1 METRTDTVNL
11 FVIIVTYKG
20 QRWYE
25 RCFGSLQKSDMPIK
39 VVVVDN
45 ASNDGSVDYIRTHYP
60 EFHLIESKEN
70 LGFGRANNIGIRY
83 ALAQGCDYV
92 FLLNQDAWVKP
103 DTFSELIRIHQLHPK
118 YGLLSPMH
126 LTADE
131 SHIENGV
138 LHYVDDHQ
146 ITDSKFLE
154 DLYFNRLSDVYATT
168 YINAAAWLLPRKTIE
183 KIGGFDPIYRHYE
196 EDDDYLNRLVYH
208 KIPIGICPYITVVHD
223 SVRPATGISM
233 QKHQLRH
240 NQELLVSCTNL
251 NQCISLSRIIGY
263 FCRKGIGKLLR
274 GKRKDALM
282 FWHDAIFLYRMRWRI
297 YLSRNNNKQEGT
309 TWL

>member
-1 METRTDTVNL
+1 METHTANL

-25 RCFGSLQKSDMPIK
+25 RCFDSMLRSDMPIK

-45 ASNDGSVDYIRTHYP
+45 ASNDGTVEYIRTRYP

-92 FLLNQDAWVKP
+92 FLLNQDAWVMP
-103 DTFSELIRIHQLHPK
+103 HTFSELIRIHQLYPE

-138 LHYVDDHQ
+138 LHYVDDHR
-146 ITDSKFLE
+146 ITNSKLLE

-183 KIGGFDPIYRHYE
+183 KMGGFDPIYYHYG
-196 EDDDYLNRLVYH
+196 EDDDYLNRLRFH
-208 KIPIGICPYITVVHD
+208 KIKIGICPKLQIVHD
-223 SVRPATGISM
+223 SVRPNYVCS
-233 QKHQLRH
+233 QQQLIVRH
-240 NQELLVSCTNL
+240 HQELLVFSTDL
-251 NQCISLSRIIGY
+251 NRHIRITHRVLFLY
-263 FCRKGIGKLLR
+263 RKGICKAIR
-274 GKRKDALM
+274 GDIRLARQLFADAQYL
-282 FWHDAIFLYRMRWRI
+282 WRMRKRI
-297 YLSRNNNKQEGT
+297 KLSQDTNTKIQPS
-309 TWL
+309 WL

>member
-1 METRTDTVNL
+1 MGVTAINL

-25 RCFGSLQKSDMPIK
+25 RCFGSLLKSDMPIN

-45 ASNDGSVDYIRTHYP
+45 ASNDGTIEYIRTHYP
-60 EFHLIESKEN
+60 EFYLIESKEN

-92 FLLNQDAWVKP
+92 FLLNQDAWVRP
-103 DTFSELIRIHQLHPK
+103 DTFSELIRIHQLHTE

-138 LHYVDDHQ
+138 LQYVDDHR
-146 ITDSKFLE
+146 ITNSKLLE
-154 DLYFNRLSDVYATT
+154 DLYFNRLADVYPTI

-183 KIGGFDPIYRHYE
+183 KIGGFDPIYYHYS
-196 EDDDYLNRLVYH
+196 EDDDYLNRARFH
-208 KIPIGICPYITVVHD
+208 KIKIGICPQVRIVHD
-223 SVRPATGISM
+223 SVRSN
-233 QKHQLRH
+233 QVYSRQQLIVRH
-240 NQELLVSCTNL
+240 HQELLVFCTDPNRHIRVAHRVL
-251 NQCISLSRIIGY
+251 FLY
-263 FCRKGIGKLLR
+263 RKGIFKSIR
-274 GKRKDALM
+274 GDIRLARQMFKDAQYL
-282 FWHDAIFLYRMRWRI
+282 WRMRKRI
-297 YLSRNNNKQEGT
+297 KLSQDTNAQVQPS
-309 TWL
+309 WL

>member
-1 METRTDTVNL
+1 METRTAIVNL

-25 RCFGSLQKSDMPIK
+25 RCFSSLLKLDMPIK
-39 VVVVDN
+39 VIVVDN

-103 DTFSELIRIHQLHPK
+103 DTFSELIRIHQQHQE

-131 SHIENGV
+131 LHVENGV
-138 LHYVDDHQ
+138 LHYIDDHR
-146 ITDSKFLE
+146 ITDSKFME
-154 DLYFNRLSDVYATT
+154 DLYFNRLSDVYVTT

-183 KIGGFDPIYRHYE
+183 TIGGFDPIYYHYG
-196 EDDDYLNRLVYH
+196 EDDDYLNRLRFH
-208 KIPIGICPYITVVHD
+208 KIKVGICPQVRIVHD
-223 SVRPATGISM
+223 SVRPHRECSK
-233 QKHQLRH
+233 QQLTQRH
-240 NQELLVSCTNL
+240 CQEILLSCTDL
-251 NQCISLSRIIGY
+251 NCNVMVTQRVFFLY
-263 FCRKGIGKLLR
+263 RKSIFKALR
-274 GKRKDALM
+274 GKFRLAKQMFDDARYL
-282 FWHDAIFLYRMRWRI
+282 WRMRERI
-297 YLSRNNNKQEGT
+297 KLSRNTNAQTNPS
-309 TWL
+309 WL